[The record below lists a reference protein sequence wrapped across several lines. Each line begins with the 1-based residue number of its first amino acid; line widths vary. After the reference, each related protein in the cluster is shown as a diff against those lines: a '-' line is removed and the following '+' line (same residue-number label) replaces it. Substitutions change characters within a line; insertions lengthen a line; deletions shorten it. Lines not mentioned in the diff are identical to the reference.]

1 MVGVIELGTGVML
14 KGKDN
19 LKYIRVSQK
28 KESFNRK
35 FTFDCKC
42 LVGKKY
48 GSAFRI
54 GHRGDL
60 EQIDPLLVEQDELLE
75 KEENDTEKKD
85 NRHIDDLTNAENQKL
100 KKEDIQSME
109 EDGVTGNDIIQKLVV
124 NSSTFNE
131 RTEYSKAKYV
141 QKKKK
146 KYVPE
151 FLVLKPTTRLL
162 VQMYF
167 FKNPGKI
174 LEMRPDTL
182 AQLLIRSNVQAS
194 SKVLMFESCQG
205 LVCGSVLERLG
216 ECGKLLQ
223 LYTST
228 FPVRIIMEQF
238 SLHTTHVTNSLCSIT
253 IDKIAMLENMFEA
266 GKTDDEIMELC
277 YGKNVLDLS
286 SVKQQ
291 GCEEKKEEEADD
303 TEGVVDRKRKYDD
316 HRKGKRE
323 HNQEQRVAFISKEQ
337 RISESRA
344 ALSIL
349 RNKKE
354 ITNLIIASKYHP
366 KNILLTL
373 LPFLPASCPFVVY
386 FPYKEPLMECRL
398 ILSDMKIAA
407 CLELTESWFRTIQVL
422 PNRTH
427 PQNMMSGSGGYLLH
441 GIKIQP

>member
-1 MVGVIELGTGVML
+1 LGTGVML

-42 LVGKKY
+42 LVGQKY

-100 KKEDIQSME
+100 KKEDIESME

-238 SLHTTHVTNSLCSIT
+238 SLKTTHVTNSLCSLT
-253 IDKIAMLENMFEA
+253 IDKIAMLEKMFED

-286 SVKQQ
+286 IGKQQ
-291 GCEEKKEEEADD
+291 GCEKKEEEADD
-303 TEGVVDRKRKYDD
+303 TEVVVDRKRKYDD

-323 HNQEQRVAFISKEQ
+323 HNNQEQRVAFISKEQ

-398 ILSDMKIAA
+398 ILSDMKVAA